1 MGRQYRHLTLAE
13 REDIMVHWKN
23 RVGVSEI
30 ARLVGRDKSTVSRE
44 IRRNGWY
51 SPVAG
56 RMWCYRASTAHDKSQ
71 RRARRCRRQPL
82 LANPRRLELVA
93 RLIRDRHRPPRVRI
107 EGRIMIERPDLGVS
121 DTTILQGG
129 PQRPAGPHSRRA
141 QEDERP
147 LAATGGAAGRAVSTG
162 GAGPVTHELGERPAI
177 ADRRERVGEGEGDT
191 VAGRMSGAVLVTPAR
206 PGHQVVPGGR
216 QGPLQTRGRR
226 LTAQSSRPW
235 PPTPPPPHRGPGPRV
250 RPRVPP
256 FKNHWAPPSTSA
268 RPAAPGSAAPMRTPT
283 ACCARCSPKRTP
295 LDGTN
300 PTRTQQ
306 VHNQLNQRPRKRLGW
321 KTPEEAHTH
330 RTLHFL

>member
-82 LANPRRLELVA
+82 LADPRRLELVA
-93 RLIRDRHRPPRVRI
+93 RLIRDRHWSPEQI

-121 DTTILQGG
+121 DTTIY
-129 PQRPAGPHSRRA
+129 
-141 QEDERP
+141 
-147 LAATGGAAGRAVSTG
+147 RAVHSGLLDHTLG
-162 GAGPVTHELGERPAI
+162 GHNKMSARLRHRRRRRKGRLDGRGRITITHELGERPAI
-177 ADRRERVGEGEGDT
+177 ADRRERVGDWEGDT
-191 VAGRMSGAVLVTPAR
+191 VAGRMSGAVLVTLVDRATGYLVGGKAPSKRAVDVSLVIEQALAPHTVHTLTVDRGHEFALGPA
-206 PGHQVVPGGR
+206 
-216 QGPLQTRGRR
+216 LQESLG
-226 LTAQSSRPW
+226 
-235 PPTPPPPHRGPGPRV
+235 
-250 RPRVPP
+250 
-256 FKNHWAPPSTSA
+256 APIYF
-268 RPAAPGSAAPMRTPT
+268 
-283 ACCARCSPKRTP
+283 CQARCPWQRGTNENTNGLLREYFPKRTS
-295 LDGTN
+295 LDGIN
-300 PTRTQQ
+300 PTRIQQ
-306 VHNQLNQRPRKRLGW
+306 VYDQLNQRPRKRLGW
-321 KTPEEAHTH
+321 KTPEEAYTH

>member
-56 RMWCYRASTAHDKSQ
+56 RMRCYRASTTHDKSQ

-82 LANPRRLELVA
+82 LADPRRLELVA

-107 EGRIMIERPDLGVS
+107 EGRIMIGRPDLGVS

-141 QEDERP
+141 Q
-147 LAATGGAAGRAVSTG
+147 
-162 GAGPVTHELGERPAI
+162 
-177 ADRRERVGEGEGDT
+177 
-191 VAGRMSGAVLVTPAR
+191 
-206 PGHQVVPGGR
+206 
-216 QGPLQTRGRR
+216 QG
-226 LTAQSSRPW
+226 
-235 PPTPPPPHRGPGPRV
+235 
-250 RPRVPP
+250 
-256 FKNHWAPPSTSA
+256 
-268 RPAAPGSAAPMRTPT
+268 
-283 ACCARCSPKRTP
+283 
-295 LDGTN
+295 
-300 PTRTQQ
+300 
-306 VHNQLNQRPRKRLGW
+306 
-321 KTPEEAHTH
+321 
-330 RTLHFL
+330 

>member
-1 MGRQYRHLTLAE
+1 M
-13 REDIMVHWKN
+13 
-23 RVGVSEI
+23 S
-30 ARLVGRDKSTVSRE
+30 ARPRPQEAPQEGAVSR
-44 IRRNGWY
+44 
-51 SPVAG
+51 
-56 RMWCYRASTAHDKSQ
+56 
-71 RRARRCRRQPL
+71 
-82 LANPRRLELVA
+82 
-93 RLIRDRHRPPRVRI
+93 
-107 EGRIMIERPDLGVS
+107 
-121 DTTILQGG
+121 
-129 PQRPAGPHSRRA
+129 
-141 QEDERP
+141 
-147 LAATGGAAGRAVSTG
+147 G

-235 PPTPPPPHRGPGPRV
+235 PPTPSTPSPWTGATSSPPGPALQE
-250 RPRVPP
+250 PLG
-256 FKNHWAPPSTSA
+256 APVHF
-268 RPAAPGSAAPMRTPT
+268 
-283 ACCARCSPKRTP
+283 CQARCPWQRGTNENTNGLLREYFPKRTP

-306 VHNQLNQRPRKRLGW
+306 VHNQLKQRPRKRLGW

>member
-82 LANPRRLELVA
+82 LADPRRLELVA
-93 RLIRDRHRPPRVRI
+93 RLIRDRHWSPEQI

-121 DTTILQGG
+121 DTTIY
-129 PQRPAGPHSRRA
+129 
-141 QEDERP
+141 
-147 LAATGGAAGRAVSTG
+147 RAVHSGLLDHTLG
-162 GAGPVTHELGERPAI
+162 GHKKMSARLRHRRRRRKVCLDGRGRITITHELGERPAI
-177 ADRRERVGEGEGDT
+177 ADRRERVGDWEGDT

-206 PGHQVVPGGR
+206 PGHRVPGGR
-216 QGPLQTRGRR
+216 QGPLQTRGGR
-226 LTAQSSRPW
+226 LIGHRAGPG
-235 PPTPPPPHRGPGPRV
+235 PPHRRPLTVDRGHEFALGPALQESLG
-250 RPRVPP
+250 
-256 FKNHWAPPSTSA
+256 APIYF
-268 RPAAPGSAAPMRTPT
+268 
-283 ACCARCSPKRTP
+283 CQARCPWQRGTNENTNGLLREYFPKRTP
-295 LDGTN
+295 LDGIN
-300 PTRTQQ
+300 PTRIQQ

-321 KTPEEAHTH
+321 KTPEEAYTH